1 MNPSAMKGSELKGRV
16 RGLCWG
22 LSECLRQTLDGNEG
36 LRPRERAGRAAR
48 KAAGDRQLGFSQV
61 LRWAF
66 SFLDVTPIL
75 FFFFLNIGQYC
86 TSSQRRRGWD
96 LWPAHLRL
104 DLSEISVAGKVE
116 GDGRYQLVRL

>member
-22 LSECLRQTLDGNEG
+22 LSECLTQTLDGNEG

-66 SFLDVTPIL
+66 FFLDVTPIL
-75 FFFFLNIGQYC
+75 FFFFFKHRTILYIFSKRTGVGFMAG
-86 TSSQRRRGWD
+86 TSETGS
-96 LWPAHLRL
+96 L
-104 DLSEISVAGKVE
+104 
-116 GDGRYQLVRL
+116 